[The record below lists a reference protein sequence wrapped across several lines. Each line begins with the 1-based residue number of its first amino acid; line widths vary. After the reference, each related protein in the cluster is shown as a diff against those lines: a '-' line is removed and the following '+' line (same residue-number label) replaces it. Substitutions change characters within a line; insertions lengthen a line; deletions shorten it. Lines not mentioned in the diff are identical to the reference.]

1 MKVERGEL
9 MDKERILIVD
19 DEKEIRDLIEIY
31 LKNEGYEVERAGT
44 GAEAIK
50 IVEEKKVDL
59 IILDVMMPVVNGID
73 ACIKIRE
80 QHNTPIIMLSA
91 KVEDIDKILGL
102 SVGADDYLAKPFN
115 PLELIARVKAQLRRF
130 TKLNTAYNS
139 SKILEEGLLRMDL
152 EAGKVFKSN
161 EEINLTPT
169 EFSILKL
176 LWLYKGI
183 VFKIETIYERVWEQE
198 YLDNNNTVMVHIRKL
213 REKIEDNPRVPNYI
227 FTVWGIGYKFGE

>member
-1 MKVERGEL
+1 MG
-9 MDKERILIVD
+9 KERILIVD

-31 LKNEGYEVERAGT
+31 LKNEGYEVEKART
-44 GAEAIK
+44 GLDAVK
-50 IVEEKKVDL
+50 IVEEKRIDL
-59 IILDVMMPVVNGID
+59 IILDIMMPVVNGID

-102 SVGADDYLAKPFN
+102 SVGADDYLTKPFN

-130 TKLNTAYNS
+130 TKLNTAHTSN
-139 SKILEEGLLRMDL
+139 KVLEEGLLKMNL
-152 EAGKVFKSN
+152 ETGKVYKN
-161 EEINLTPT
+161 TEEINLTPI

-176 LWLYKGI
+176 LWTNKGI

-198 YLDNNNTVMVHIRKL
+198 YFDNNNTVMVHIRKL
-213 REKIEDNPRVPNYI
+213 REKIEENPRIPDYI
-227 FTVWGIGYKFGE
+227 FTVWGVGYKFGE